1 MGAAMIAAMHSVRR
15 SEEGQALVLAAIFG
29 LVLMLCVLGTV
40 NLGRAVYDKVQ
51 LQAAADS
58 AAYSEAAVEA
68 RVFNFTAYTNRA
80 MVVHYASLMAA
91 TSYLT
96 YLHFEW
102 PFLKAALELGQFLP
116 GVGPAFEAVEE
127 VMTLVIDALDVGVAA
142 LAPLLT
148 AANIALYALQ
158 EGAWAS
164 VYGNLISGLP
174 PEAHSGDTAD
184 HPYEAIWPKLIPLAN
199 AAVFAQT
206 RGHMILPED
215 TAEAAK
221 ILLNDKSDVVQEARL
236 HMLEIA
242 NSARQPWVA
251 YGDGH
256 NNPSMS
262 PAARH
267 FQWTLLPGVLSLGNH
282 ARTELGSFA
291 PAPNTGSATQTT
303 SQIWS
308 GQQTWL
314 HYDISIAGFG
324 VSDTVPLFTF
334 VGMDQIAPTVSPFE
348 ASYFGGFDAGTIV
361 KGALYM
367 LFPPLAAL
375 EGAIGAYADQTKPAP
390 ESDKRIF
397 ALSPY
402 VYFAPR
408 AQSRPGSGPL
418 GDPGNFGQPDV
429 LIGLA
434 KQGKDY
440 NDEPGAAATSG
451 RRFSWG
457 GRATDAATTDFRYGD
472 KDWPQIDGMPQNL
485 QLLHRGLNAFAAAQ
499 VYYHRPGD
507 WKEQPNFFNPL
518 WGARLMP
525 VLESNVAARLG
536 LTSAVAAP
544 LLQRF
549 LLH

>member
-1 MGAAMIAAMHSVRR
+1 MIAAMRALRR

-58 AAYSEAAVEA
+58 AAYSQAAVEA
-68 RVFNFTAYTNRA
+68 RVLNFTAYTNRA

-102 PFLKAALELGQFLP
+102 PFLKAALDLAKYLP
-116 GVGPAFEAVEE
+116 DVGPAFYAVEE
-127 VMTLVIDALDVGVAA
+127 AVTGAMAALDAGVMA

-164 VYGNLISGLP
+164 VYATLSTGLP

-206 RGHMILPED
+206 RGHMLLPED
-215 TAEAAK
+215 TLETAK
-221 ILLNDKSDVVQEARL
+221 ILLNDKSAAVQEARL

-256 NNPSMS
+256 PRASWS

-267 FQWTLLPGVLSLGNH
+267 FQWRLLPRVLSFGNR
-282 ARTELGSFA
+282 ARTELGSFPPPSMA
-291 PAPNTGSATQTT
+291 ATAARTT

-308 GQQTWL
+308 GQQNSL
-314 HYDISIAGFG
+314 DYDFSIAGFG
-324 VSDTVPLFTF
+324 FSGRVPLFSF
-334 VGMDQIAPTVSPFE
+334 VAVDQIAPTVSPFTQ
-348 ASYFGGFDAGTIV
+348 SYFGGFDAGTV
-361 KGALYM
+361 LKGALYM
-367 LFPPLAAL
+367 IFPPLAAMQ
-375 EGAIGAYADQTKPAP
+375 GAIAEYVDETKPNPAT
-390 ESDKRIF
+390 DNRVF

-402 VYFAPR
+402 VYFAAH
-408 AQSRPGSGPL
+408 AQGGPSSGPL
-418 GDPGNFGQPDV
+418 GELGNFAQPDV

-440 NDEPGAAATSG
+440 NDEPGAASTAG
-451 RRFSWG
+451 RRFSWDG
-457 GRATDAATTDFRYGD
+457 HAAGAATTDFRYGD
-472 KDWPQIDGMPQNL
+472 KDWPQIEGMPKSL
-485 QLLHRGLNAFAAAQ
+485 QVLHRGLNAFAAAQ

-525 VLESNVAARLG
+525 VLESNVAGKIG
-536 LTSAVAAP
+536 LTSAAAAAIF
-544 LLQRF
+544 QRF

>member
-1 MGAAMIAAMHSVRR
+1 MGARMIAAIHSVRR

-29 LVLMLCVLGTV
+29 LVLMLCALGTV

-58 AAYSEAAVEA
+58 AAYSQAAVEA

-102 PFLKAALELGQFLP
+102 PFLKAALDLAKFVPE
-116 GVGPAFEAVEE
+116 VGPAFAAIEE
-127 VMTLVIDALDVGVAA
+127 VITVVIKALDAGVMAF
-142 LAPLLT
+142 APLIT

-158 EGAWAS
+158 EGVWAS
-164 VYGNLISGLP
+164 VYGLLNSGLP
-174 PEAHSGDTAD
+174 PEAHSGDSAD
-184 HPYEAIWPKLIPLAN
+184 HPYEAIWPKMIPAAN

-206 RGHMILPED
+206 RGHVDLPRD
-215 TAEAAK
+215 TGETAK
-221 ILLNDKSDVVQEARL
+221 ILLNATSDAVQEARL

-251 YGDGH
+251 YGDGRGD
-256 NNPSMS
+256 PSKS

-267 FQWTLLPGVLSLGNH
+267 FQWTLLPSVLSFGNR
-282 ARTELGSFA
+282 ARTELGSFPPPVNA
-291 PAPNTGSATQTT
+291 GTAVKTT

-308 GQQTWL
+308 GQQNWL

-324 VSDTVPLFTF
+324 FSDTVPLFTF
-334 VGMDQIAPTVSPFE
+334 VGMDQIAPTVSPFT

-367 LFPPLAAL
+367 IFPPLAAV
-375 EGAIGAYADQTKPAP
+375 EGGLADYAQQTKIDPAF
-390 ESDKRIF
+390 DKRIF

-408 AQSRPGSGPL
+408 AQSRPGAGPL
-418 GDPGNFGQPDV
+418 GELGNFAQPDV
-429 LIGLA
+429 LVGLA

-440 NDEPGAAATSG
+440 NEEASAATAG
-451 RRFSWG
+451 RRFSWNG
-457 GRATDAATTDFRYGD
+457 NSPAPAATDFRYVD
-472 KDWPQIDGMPQNL
+472 ADWPRLKDMPENL
-485 QLLHRGLNAFAAAQ
+485 QILHRGLNAFAAAQ

-525 VLESNVAARLG
+525 VLESNVAAKLG
-536 LTSAVAAP
+536 LTVAP
-544 LLQRF
+544 VSTVFQHL

>member
-1 MGAAMIAAMHSVRR
+1 MIAAIHSVRR

-102 PFLKAALELGQFLP
+102 PFLKAALDLAKFLP
-116 GVGPAFEAVEE
+116 DVGPAFYAVEE
-127 VMTLVIDALDVGVAA
+127 AAIAVMAALDAGVAA

-164 VYGNLISGLP
+164 VYTSLGTGLP
-174 PEAHSGDTAD
+174 PEAHSGDSAD
-184 HPYEAIWPKLIPLAN
+184 HAYEAIWPLLIPAAN
-199 AAVFAQT
+199 ATAFAQT
-206 RGHMILPED
+206 RGHMFLPQD
-215 TAEAAK
+215 TEETAK
-221 ILLNDKSDVVQEARL
+221 ILLNDRSSAVQEARL

-251 YGDGH
+251 YGDGYPD
-256 NNPSMS
+256 PSWS

-267 FQWTLLPGVLSLGNH
+267 VQWTLVPGVLWLGSH
-282 ARTELGSFA
+282 ARTELGSFPP
-291 PAPNTGSATQTT
+291 PANTANALRTT
-303 SQIWS
+303 SSQIWS
-308 GQQTWL
+308 GQQAWL
-314 HYDISIAGFG
+314 HYEISIGGFG
-324 VSDTVPLFTF
+324 VADTVGLFTF
-334 VGMDQIAPTVSPFE
+334 VGMDQVAPSVGPFQD
-348 ASYFGGFDAGTIV
+348 SYFGAFDAGAIV
-361 KGALYM
+361 KTALYGI
-367 LFPPLAAL
+367 FPPLFVLQA
-375 EGAIGAYADQTKPAP
+375 GIRKYATRTKPAP
-390 ESDKRIF
+390 DLDRRIF

-402 VYFAPR
+402 VYFAAR
-408 AQSRPGSGPL
+408 AHGGPSKGPL
-418 GDPGNFGQPDV
+418 AELGNFAQPDV

-440 NDEPGAAATSG
+440 NEEPGAGATAG
-451 RRFSWG
+451 RRFSWNG
-457 GRATDAATTDFRYGD
+457 NSPGAVATDFRYVD
-472 KDWPQIDGMPQNL
+472 ADWPKLKGMPENL

-525 VLESNVAARLG
+525 VLESNVAGKLG
-536 LTSAVAAP
+536 LTSAAAAP
-544 LLQRF
+544 VFQRF

>member
-1 MGAAMIAAMHSVRR
+1 MISALHSVRR
-15 SEEGQALVLAAIFG
+15 SEEGQALVLAAVFG

-58 AAYSEAAVEA
+58 AAYSQAAVEA

-102 PFLKAALELGQFLP
+102 PFLKAALDLAKYIPE
-116 GVGPAFEAVEE
+116 VGAASYAVEE
-127 VMTLVIDALDVGVAA
+127 VMTALMASLDAGVAA

-164 VYGNLISGLP
+164 VYTRLGRGLP
-174 PEAHSGDTAD
+174 PEAHSGDSAH
-184 HPYEAIWPKLIPLAN
+184 HPYEAIWPEMIPAAN
-199 AAVFAQT
+199 ATAFAQT
-206 RGHMILPED
+206 RGHMLLPQD
-215 TAEAAK
+215 TAESAK
-221 ILLNDKSDVVQEARL
+221 ILLNEKSDEVQEARL

-251 YGDGH
+251 YGDGYPD
-256 NNPSMS
+256 PSSS

-267 FQWTLLPGVLSLGNH
+267 VQWTLVPGVLWLGTH
-282 ARTELGSFA
+282 ARTELGSFPP
-291 PAPNTGSATQTT
+291 PANSANALRTT
-303 SQIWS
+303 SSQIWS
-308 GQQTWL
+308 GQQGWI
-314 HYDISIAGFG
+314 HYEISVGGFG
-324 VSDTVPLFTF
+324 VADTVGLFTF
-334 VGMDQIAPTVSPFE
+334 VGMDQVAPSVPPFQD
-348 ASYFGGFDAGTIV
+348 SYFGGFDAGGLV
-361 KGALYM
+361 KTALYGI
-367 LFPPLAAL
+367 FPPLFFLQA
-375 EGAIGAYADQTKPAP
+375 GTRNYANRTKPAP
-390 ESDKRIF
+390 GLDKRIF

-408 AQSRPGSGPL
+408 AHGGPSSRPL
-418 GDPGNFGQPDV
+418 AELGNFAQPDV

-440 NDEPGAAATSG
+440 NREPGAAATAG
-451 RRFSWG
+451 RRFSWNG
-457 GRATDAATTDFRYGD
+457 TSPGAVATDFRYVD
-472 KDWPQIDGMPQNL
+472 ADWPKLKGMPENL

-525 VLESNVAARLG
+525 VLESNVAGQLG
-536 LTSAVAAP
+536 LTTPPAASVLRP
-544 LLQRF
+544 F

>member
-1 MGAAMIAAMHSVRR
+1 MISAIHSMRR

-68 RVFNFTAYTNRA
+68 RVFNFTAYSNRA

-102 PFLKAALELGQFLP
+102 PFLKAALDLAKFLP
-116 GVGPAFEAVEE
+116 GVGPAFAAIDE
-127 VMTLVIDALDVGVAA
+127 VITLVIEVLDAAVVA

-164 VYGNLISGLP
+164 TYAQLGNGLP
-174 PEAHSGDTAD
+174 PEAHSGDSAD
-184 HPYEAIWPKLIPLAN
+184 HPYEAIWPILIPIAN

-206 RGHMILPED
+206 RGHADLVED
-215 TAEAAK
+215 VQETAK
-221 ILLNDKSDVVQEARL
+221 ILLNEKSAAVQEARL

-256 NNPSMS
+256 DNPSKS

-267 FQWTLLPGVLSLGNH
+267 FQWTLVPGMLSLGNH
-282 ARTELGSFA
+282 ARTELGSFPP
-291 PAPNTGSATQTT
+291 PANAGSGVKTT

-308 GQQTWL
+308 GQQSWL

-324 VSDTVPLFTF
+324 VSDTVPLFSF
-334 VGMDQIAPTVSPFE
+334 VGVDQVAPTVAPFTD
-348 ASYFGGFDAGTIV
+348 SYFGGFDAGSIV

-367 LFPPLAAL
+367 MFPPLAAFQA
-375 EGAIGAYADQTKPAP
+375 AIPGYVDQTKPQP
-390 ESDKRIF
+390 GVDKRIF

-408 AQSRPGSGPL
+408 AHGTPGGAAEL
-418 GDPGNFGQPDV
+418 GNFAQPDV
-429 LIGLA
+429 LVGLA

-440 NDEPGAAATSG
+440 NEEQGAASGAG
-451 RRFSWG
+451 RRFSWNG
-457 GRATDAATTDFRYGD
+457 NSPGAVATDFRYVD
-472 KDWPQIDGMPQNL
+472 ADWPKPKGMPKNF

-525 VLESNVAARLG
+525 VLESNVAAKLG
-536 LTSAVAAP
+536 LTAAP
-544 LLQRF
+544 ASGLFQQF